1 MLFKE
6 YPYNGKGKNQILKDI
21 ESNKKLKYCEKKK
34 LNDLLNKKLKLKI
47 NERISWEDYF
57 NHPFFNDTFE
67 FNCYKHLKIIKY
79 YCKECKKNICGICI
93 IEHLNHKIIP
103 FYKIGLSENEI
114 NRIENV
120 FKEIDNYLTSFN
132 EIKKDIKHLHLKM
145 KLINENTKSIMLNI

>member
-1 MLFKE
+1 M
-6 YPYNGKGKNQILKDI
+6 
-21 ESNKKLKYCEKKK
+21 NKKLQ
-34 LNDLLNKKLKLKI
+34 LKI
-47 NERISWEDYF
+47 NERISCEDYF
-57 NHPFFNDTFE
+57 NQ

-79 YCKECKKNICGICI
+79 YCKEYKKNICGSCI

-103 FYKIGLSENEI
+103 FYKIGLRENEI

-132 EIKKDIKHLHLKM
+132 EIKKDIKHLYLKM

>member
-57 NHPFFNDTFE
+57 NHPFFNDNFE

-79 YCKECKKNICGICI
+79 YCKECKKNICETCI
-93 IEHLNHKIIP
+93 IEHSNHKIIP